1 MTHMRTVLAIVAVL
15 AVSACGESAPPPADA
30 PAETPA
36 ETPTETAPPS
46 TEVPTSATTTPTALD
61 SEGLRLVSPTGS
73 TLLIAFGQPAKAA
86 NEALT
91 AARGAPAQQGL
102 NSECGAGPLVYVN
115 WADGLTAYFQNDAFA
130 GWAVNAAGPTTMS
143 GVGIGS
149 TRAEMEDVYAG
160 VTVSETTLGQEFAA
174 GQLYGI
180 LDGPGPQAK
189 ITAMWSGV
197 SCNFR

>member
-1 MTHMRTVLAIVAVL
+1 M
-15 AVSACGESAPPPADA
+15 
-30 PAETPA
+30 
-36 ETPTETAPPS
+36 
-46 TEVPTSATTTPTALD
+46 
-61 SEGLRLVSPTGS
+61 
-73 TLLIAFGQPAKAA
+73 
-86 NEALT
+86 
-91 AARGAPAQQGL
+91 
-102 NSECGAGPLVYVN
+102 
-115 WADGLTAYFQNDAFA
+115 TAYFQNDAFA

-160 VTVSETTLGQEFAA
+160 VTVSETSLGQEFAA

>member
-1 MTHMRTVLAIVAVL
+1 MTHVRALFALVSVL
-15 AVSACGESAPPPADA
+15 AVSACGEPAPPPADA
-30 PAETPA
+30 PAEVPAGGPEAPEPAQAPTPL
-36 ETPTETAPPS
+36 
-46 TEVPTSATTTPTALD
+46 TTPTALD

-73 TLLIAFGQPAKAA
+73 TLLIAFGHPAKVA

-91 AARGAPAQQGL
+91 AARGAPTEQGL

-115 WADGLTAYFQNDAFA
+115 WADGLTAYFQNDTFA
-130 GWAVNAAGPTTMS
+130 GWAANGAGPTTMS
-143 GVGIGS
+143 GIGIGS

-180 LDGPGPQAK
+180 LDGTGPQAR

>member
-1 MTHMRTVLAIVAVL
+1 MTHLRPMLAIAVVLAL
-15 AVSACGESAPPPADA
+15 GACGEPPPPPADA
-30 PAETPA
+30 PAETTTEPA
-36 ETPTETAPPS
+36 TPS
-46 TEVPTSATTTPTALD
+46 TETPTSATTTPTALD
-61 SEGLRLVSPTGS
+61 AEGLRLVSPTGS

-102 NSECGAGPLVYVN
+102 NSECGAGPLVYVG
-115 WADGLTAYFQNDAFA
+115 WSDGLTAYFQNDAFA

-143 GVGIGS
+143 GIGVGS

-189 ITAMWSGV
+189 ITALWSGV